1 MDELTK
7 SMEELLEDD
16 VLRITEELVARSV
29 DGYSVI
35 ESLNKG
41 MVLVGKKFE
50 EGDYF
55 LADLIY
61 SGLIYCN
68 ALDIVNFSPSDE
80 APAKAGTVMIGV
92 VEEDIH
98 TIGKDII
105 MTTLR
110 SDGYDVIDLG
120 TDVSSE
126 TFVEQAEAHRPDVI
140 ALCGTMSFALE
151 KMEATIKA
159 LNDAGVGE
167 FSKVIIGGYPANQDI
182 AHRIGADAYARGPLE
197 VLSVFQE
204 LLQRDE

>member
-1 MDELTK
+1 MDELIK
-7 SMEELLEDD
+7 SMEDLHEDD
-16 VLRITEELVARSV
+16 VLRITRELVACTV
-29 DGYSVI
+29 DSYSII
-35 ESLNKG
+35 EALNKG

-68 ALDIVNFSPSDE
+68 ALDIIHFVPGDE
-80 APAKAGTVMIGV
+80 APKKTGTVMIGV
-92 VEEDIH
+92 VEDDIH

-110 SDGYDVIDLG
+110 SDGYEVIDLG
-120 TDVSSE
+120 TDVNSE
-126 TFVEQAEAHRPDVI
+126 TFVESAQKYRPDVI

-151 KMEATIKA
+151 KMEETIKA
-159 LNDAGVGE
+159 LKESGADKY
-167 FSKVIIGGYPANQDI
+167 SKVIIGGYPASQSI
-182 AHRIGADAYARGPLE
+182 AHHIGADAYARGPLE
-197 VLSVFQE
+197 VLAAFQE